1 MGKTTTSP
9 PNSTFADKLHAGID
23 AGSAALEAAKD
34 AYSNATQTGG
44 KQCLK
49 KYRKKSG
56 KSGKRGKSRK
66 SRSRRRIRRKSKS
79 KRRRRS
85 KQKK

>member
-9 PNSTFADKLHAGID
+9 PSSSFADKLHAGID
-23 AGSAALEAAKD
+23 AGSAAIEAAKD

-56 KSGKRGKSRK
+56 KNRKSGK